1 MFIYKTDAQLEAMSP
16 AERDTYANEKRQYE
30 ADLAKTTAE
39 NAASEA
45 VKTARAEMEKNFDT
59 KLKTVTDDLAT
70 ATKAN
75 TDLEAI
81 VVKQGEELERRK
93 LLGSPDG
100 NGLDVAQN
108 LKTQLEDVN
117 TKSNNGSLNEKV
129 TIKVADSADTAIAV
143 NTHNSIAGAIGAIG
157 NYFAQL
163 IPGFARKPVPTS
175 NILDHVDV
183 LPLNADRLVSISQT
197 ETVSILVTPE
207 CNIKPK
213 STVVWASIDAPAEA
227 VATTFKT
234 TTKMRRFFPMF
245 VNVFL
250 ETLKSYFDKK
260 IPQLVLTAIRAAGT
274 PFTAVPAQQ
283 TSATPNKWEAM
294 IAVIASLIKLGYS
307 PNVAKMSVFAWED
320 MVTKKATDGHY
331 MLQNNGSI
339 NLLDKTISFGDVVVK
354 IEPDVELGDD
364 ELIVGDLVAG
374 MKVAMDNDLTYME
387 YFSGDDGD
395 KNLKSHLLEKFIAV
409 IAPQA
414 TRSGII
420 VDTFTNVIA
429 AITKPV

>member
-1 MFIYKTDAQLEAMSP
+1 MFVYKTDAQLEAMSA
-16 AERDTYANEKRQYE
+16 AERDTYAEEKRKHE
-30 ADLAKTTAE
+30 LKLAKEGAE
-39 NAASEA
+39 SAASEA
-45 VKTARAEMEKNFDT
+45 VKTARAEIEKSFDE
-59 KLKTVTDDLAT
+59 KLKTVSDNLVI

-93 LLGSPDG
+93 SLGNSEG
-100 NGLDVAQN
+100 NGLEVAEN

-143 NTHNSIAGAIGAIG
+143 NSHNGIAGAIGAIG

-175 NILDHVDV
+175 NILDFVDV

-197 ETVSILVTPE
+197 ETVAIEVTPE
-207 CNIKPK
+207 CLVKPK
-213 STVVWASIDAPAEA
+213 STVVWAAIDAPAEA

-260 IPQLVLTAIRAAGT
+260 IPQLVLAAIRTAGT
-274 PFTAVPAQQ
+274 SFTAVPAQQ

-294 IAVIASLIKLGYS
+294 IAVIASLIKLGYT
-307 PNVAKMSVFAWED
+307 PNVAKISVFAWED
-320 MVTKKATDGHY
+320 MLTKKAPDGHY

-339 NLLDKTISFGDVVVK
+339 NLLDKTVTFGKISVQ
-354 IEPDVELGDD
+354 IEPDVEIGDD
-364 ELIVGDLVAG
+364 ELIVADLVNG
-374 MKVAMDNDLTYME
+374 VKVGLDNDLTYME

-409 IAPQA
+409 IAPNA
-414 TRSGII
+414 TKSGIV

-429 AITKPV
+429 AITKP